1 MSKIHNPIGENV
13 LVNNSPACS
22 IGASLEQ
29 KSMHKLLGIV
39 AEQKVTADFRA
50 VSKVQNSKS
59 EFALA
64 TAKLI
69 LLKWLCMKR
78 LSRFCL
84 FI

>member
-1 MSKIHNPIGENV
+1 
-13 LVNNSPACS
+13 
-22 IGASLEQ
+22 
-29 KSMHKLLGIV
+29 MHKLLGIV

-64 TAKLI
+64 TKATAKLI